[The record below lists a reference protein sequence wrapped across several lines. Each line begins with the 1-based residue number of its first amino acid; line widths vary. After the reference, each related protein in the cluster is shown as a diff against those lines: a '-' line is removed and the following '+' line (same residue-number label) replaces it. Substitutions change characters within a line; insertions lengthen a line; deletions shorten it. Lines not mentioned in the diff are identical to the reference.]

1 MVGSGVASCFSRV
14 STTSLSLRPQSF
26 AAFLDAFTDTVH
38 AGGLAAVRPATPPRP
53 GPPVLPA
60 APRVIAVGDLHGDA
74 SKARRALRLAGVLG
88 QDDRWCGGGSVVV
101 QVGDILDRGDGE
113 LSLLHLLERLSN
125 EAAAAGGA
133 VHTLHGNHETLN
145 VAGRFRYATRGGSQ
159 AFAHRAAVEALAAAW
174 KRRCGCDGGGDGA
187 DVTGLTEPI
196 ALDEA
201 STRAAATPARAA
213 ALRPGG
219 PVTTRFLAPS
229 RVVLQIGSS
238 VFVHGGV
245 LPSHGVHGAAGMAAI
260 NESASAWMRGEP
272 SHTTMPPILGGRDAV
287 VWARDYS
294 HEDAASCDCECVVL
308 GVGVGGREERRTQ
321 NTNNQPTSHPLGD
334 SLRVALQSIPGA
346 ARMVMGHTIQEAGV
360 NGACGGAALRVDVGL
375 SAGCG
380 DGRVQVLEILNDGAT
395 VRVLREGEVPVTVPG
410 DRGGGRATGAAVVA
424 GGRGGGG
431 AAAAAAAG
439 GGRRVK

>member
-1 MVGSGVASCFSRV
+1 MFFVVCAWLARVRALVDAGREMIVSAREAGHNSPARPRIGDTRNRPRRKQALCFFRFFGYSHTRAHFALAATMIDRALSWLRDKREPDVCSTPAFRQVCVGRTGGFDGEAAASCFLLPFRPPP
-14 STTSLSLRPQSF
+14 SLRPQSF
-26 AAFLDAFTDTVH
+26 AAFLDAFADTVH
-38 AGGLAAVRPATPPRP
+38 AGGLAAVRPATSTLRP

-74 SKARRALRLAGVLG
+74 AKARRALRLAGVLG
-88 QDDRWCGGGSVVV
+88 PDDRWCGGGSVVV

-113 LSLLHLLERLSN
+113 LALLHLLERLSN

-145 VAGRFRYATRGGSQ
+145 VAGRFRYATRGGSE
-159 AFAHRAAVEALAAAW
+159 AFARRAAVEALAAAW

-187 DVTGLTEPI
+187 DMTGLTTPI
-196 ALDEA
+196 ALDEV

-229 RVVLQIGSS
+229 RVILQVGSS

-260 NESASAWMRGEP
+260 NDNAAAWMRGEP
-272 SHTTMPPILGGRDAV
+272 SHPTMPPILGGRDAV

-294 HEDAASCDCECVVL
+294 HEDAASCDCECV
-308 GVGVGGREERRTQ
+308 GVGWGGW
-321 NTNNQPTSHPLGD
+321 
-334 SLRVALQSIPGA
+334 
-346 ARMVMGHTIQEAGV
+346 
-360 NGACGGAALRVDVGL
+360 
-375 SAGCG
+375 
-380 DGRVQVLEILNDGAT
+380 
-395 VRVLREGEVPVTVPG
+395 
-410 DRGGGRATGAAVVA
+410 
-424 GGRGGGG
+424 
-431 AAAAAAAG
+431 
-439 GGRRVK
+439 